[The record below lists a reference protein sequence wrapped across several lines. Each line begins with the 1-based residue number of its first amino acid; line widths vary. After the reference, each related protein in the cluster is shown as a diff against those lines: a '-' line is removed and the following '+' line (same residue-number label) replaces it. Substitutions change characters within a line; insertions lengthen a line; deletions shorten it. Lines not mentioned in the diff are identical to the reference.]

1 MKILGAHAY
10 KVIEHVGHGVLINK
24 KITSTHNK
32 TLIFYFF
39 KMKGRSHL
47 IDWELCQDRSSL
59 VKKGTSDRG
68 RGLGVVLVCA
78 YYFSVCF
85 AICLG

>member
-32 TLIFYFF
+32 TLIFYFL
-39 KMKGRSHL
+39 KWKEGPTLLTGSCVR
-47 IDWELCQDRSSL
+47 I
-59 VKKGTSDRG
+59 
-68 RGLGVVLVCA
+68 GLH
-78 YYFSVCF
+78 
-85 AICLG
+85 